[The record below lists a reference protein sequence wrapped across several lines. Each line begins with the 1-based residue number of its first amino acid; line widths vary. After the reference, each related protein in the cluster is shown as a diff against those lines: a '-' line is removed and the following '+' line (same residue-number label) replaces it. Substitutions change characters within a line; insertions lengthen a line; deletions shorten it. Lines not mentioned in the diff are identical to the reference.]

1 MQRARIIHNLIERL
15 ESDLFLGGRWLPL
28 KPVDL
33 DAGPPKTLAPKE
45 APMSPKR
52 KEQAQEKEKQLAAVA
67 QAVAACTKCPLH
79 QTRTKPV
86 PGAGNP
92 NARLVFVGEA
102 PGQMEDEQGLP
113 FVGRAGKLLAEILKA
128 MGLTRDE
135 VFICNILKSR
145 PPGNRDPQPSEIAA
159 CMDYL
164 YQQLHIIEPEVIV
177 ALGAHAAHTLL
188 ETTTPIGQ
196 LRGKVHA
203 FQPGALAQP
212 IKLIATYHPAYLLRN
227 YTQETR
233 RKVWQDMQQVLSELD
248 LPVPTKSS

>member
-1 MQRARIIHNLIERL
+1 MTDLTPLLNARSVAVIGASNSEGNFGGDIIDNMV
-15 ESDLFLGGRWLPL
+15 
-28 KPVDL
+28 K
-33 DAGPPKTLAPKE
+33 AGFEGEIVAVHPKE
-45 APMSPKR
+45 KTVHGHDCFHD
-52 KEQAQEKEKQLAAVA
+52 LAS
-67 QAVAACTKCPLH
+67 
-79 QTRTKPV
+79 V
-86 PGAGNP
+86 PDGIDCA
-92 NARLVFVGEA
+92 
-102 PGQMEDEQGLP
+102 
-113 FVGRAGKLLAEILKA
+113 
-128 MGLTRDE
+128 
-135 VFICNILKSR
+135 
-145 PPGNRDPQPSEIAA
+145 
-159 CMDYL
+159 
-164 YQQLHIIEPEVIV
+164 IV